1 MIQNTNFSSYAWIIA
16 AAAAVLLLL
25 PAPGPCGQ
33 WQRVARMIGHQ
44 DAVAVAA
51 PGGEALYAKNAEKPL
66 VPASTLKLLTA
77 DTALA
82 HLGADFR
89 FATEFYL
96 TAENDL
102 VIKGYGDP
110 LLVSEQ
116 VAAIA
121 KTLAGRINEIHDIV
135 LDDTYFKTPIGI
147 PGTRADSTQPYDAP
161 IGALCV
167 NFNTVNFKKVN
178 NTYVS
183 AEPQTPLLPTA
194 RRRIRGCGLESGRV
208 LLSSR
213 KNENLIYAGELFAY
227 FLAEQGLK
235 PKGKIR
241 AGRAD
246 PQADRLVYR
255 HSSGFLLTEV
265 IARLMEY
272 SSNFIANQLLVRTGA
287 EIYGPPGTLEK
298 GVRAVNTYA
307 RDVLGISP
315 TVVEGSGVSRRNRM
329 TAQMFMPLLADFAP
343 HFSLLSEK
351 NGIFRK
357 TGTLDGI
364 QTRAGYIEKKGKR
377 YPFAVLI
384 NTPGKSAE
392 PVVAEIA
399 SIVRGLKK

>member
-1 MIQNTNFSSYAWIIA
+1 
-16 AAAAVLLLL
+16 
-25 PAPGPCGQ
+25 
-33 WQRVARMIGHQ
+33 MIGHQ
-44 DAVAVAA
+44 DAVAVAT
-51 PGGEALYAKNAEKPL
+51 PKGEPLYAKNTEKPL
-66 VPASTLKLLTA
+66 VPASALKLLTA
-77 DTALA
+77 GTALS

-96 TAENDL
+96 TAENNL

-121 KTLAGRINEIHDIV
+121 ETLAGRINEIHDIV
-135 LDDTYFKTPIGI
+135 LDDAYFRTPIEI

-178 NTYVS
+178 NAYVS

-194 RRRIRGCGLESGRV
+194 RRRIRGCGVESGRI
-208 LLSSR
+208 LLSFR
-213 KNENLIYAGELFAY
+213 KKENLIYAGELFAY
-227 FLAEQGLK
+227 FLAQQGIK
-235 PKGKIR
+235 PKGQIR
-241 AGRAD
+241 PGRAD

-255 HSSGFLLTEV
+255 HKSEFLLTEV
-265 IARLMEY
+265 ISRLMEH
-272 SSNFIANQLLVRTGA
+272 SSNFIANQVLVRTGA
-287 EIYGPPGTLEK
+287 EVYGPPGTLEK
-298 GVRAVNTYA
+298 GVCAVNTYA
-307 RDVLGISP
+307 RSVLGISP
-315 TVVEGSGVSRRNRM
+315 TVVEGSGISRRNRM
-329 TAQMFMPLLADFAP
+329 TAQMFIPLLAEFAP
-343 HFSLLSEK
+343 HSSLLSEK

-364 QTRAGYIEKKGKR
+364 QNRAGYIEKDGKL

-392 PVVAEIA
+392 PVVEEIA

>member
-1 MIQNTNFSSYAWIIA
+1 MKETNFSSYAWIIA
-16 AAAAVLLLL
+16 AAAAVLFLL

-44 DAVAVAA
+44 DAVAVAT
-51 PGGEALYAKNAEKPL
+51 PKGEPLYAKNTEKPL
-66 VPASTLKLLTA
+66 VPASALKLLTA
-77 DTALA
+77 GTALS

-96 TAENDL
+96 TAENNL

-121 KTLAGRINEIHDIV
+121 ETLAGRINEIHDIV
-135 LDDTYFKTPIGI
+135 LDDAYFRTPIEI

-178 NTYVS
+178 NAYVS

-194 RRRIRGCGLESGRV
+194 RRRIRGCGVESGRI
-208 LLSSR
+208 LLSFR
-213 KNENLIYAGELFAY
+213 KKENLIYAGELFAY
-227 FLAEQGLK
+227 FLAQQGIK
-235 PKGKIR
+235 PKGQIR
-241 AGRAD
+241 PGRAD

-255 HSSGFLLTEV
+255 HKSEFLLTEV
-265 IARLMEY
+265 ISRLMEH
-272 SSNFIANQLLVRTGA
+272 SSNFIANQVLVRTGA
-287 EIYGPPGTLEK
+287 EVYGPPGTLEK
-298 GVRAVNTYA
+298 GVCAVNTYA
-307 RDVLGISP
+307 RSVLGISP
-315 TVVEGSGVSRRNRM
+315 TVVEGSGISRRNRM
-329 TAQMFMPLLADFAP
+329 TAQMFIPLLAEFAP
-343 HFSLLSEK
+343 HSSLLSEK

-364 QTRAGYIEKKGKR
+364 QNRAGYIEKDGKL

-392 PVVAEIA
+392 PVVEEIA

>member
-1 MIQNTNFSSYAWIIA
+1 MATPEGKLI
-16 AAAAVLLLL
+16 
-25 PAPGPCGQ
+25 
-33 WQRVARMIGHQ
+33 
-44 DAVAVAA
+44 
-51 PGGEALYAKNAEKPL
+51 YAKNGEKPL
-66 VPASTLKLLTA
+66 IPASTLKLLTA

-82 HLGADFR
+82 HLGSDFR

-96 TAENDL
+96 TAENNL

-110 LLVSEQ
+110 LMVSEQ

-121 KTLAGRINEIHDIV
+121 ETLAGRINEIHDIV
-135 LDDTYFKTPIGI
+135 LDDTYFKTPIEI
-147 PGTRADSTQPYDAP
+147 PGTRAHSTQPYDAP
-161 IGALCV
+161 VGALCV

-178 NTYVS
+178 DAYVS

-194 RRRIRGCGLESGRV
+194 RRRIRGCGVASGRI

-213 KNENLIYAGELFAY
+213 KNENLISAGELFAY
-227 FLAEQGLK
+227 FLAEQGLQ
-235 PKGKIR
+235 PKGQIR
-241 AGRAD
+241 AGRAN

-255 HSSGFLLTEV
+255 HRSGFLLTEV

-272 SSNFIANQLLVRTGA
+272 SSNFVANQLLVRTGA

-343 HFSLLSEK
+343 HFSLLSKK
-351 NGIFRK
+351 NGIFCK

-364 QTRAGYIEKKGKR
+364 QTRAGYIEKMGKR

-392 PVVAEIA
+392 PVVEEIA
-399 SIVRGLKK
+399 SIIRGLEK

>member
-1 MIQNTNFSSYAWIIA
+1 MIQNKKFPSYVCIA
-16 AAAAVLLLL
+16 VAAAVIFLL
-25 PAPGPCGQ
+25 PAPGLCGQ

-44 DAVAVAA
+44 DAVAVAT
-51 PGGEALYAKNAEKPL
+51 PEGKLLYAKNGGKSL

-77 DTALA
+77 DTALS

-89 FATEFYL
+89 FRTEFYL
-96 TAENDL
+96 TADNDL

-121 KTLAGRINEIHDIV
+121 ETLAGRINEIHDLI

-147 PGTRADSTQPYDAP
+147 PGTRAVSTQPYDAP

-178 NTYVS
+178 NAYVS

-194 RRRIRGCGLESGRV
+194 RERIRESGADSGRI
-208 LLSSR
+208 LLSAR

-227 FLAEQGLK
+227 FLAQQGIK
-235 PKGKIR
+235 PRGQIR
-241 AGRAD
+241 PGRAD

-255 HSSGFLLTEV
+255 HKSEFLLTEV
-265 IARLMEY
+265 IAQLMEY
-272 SSNFIANQLLVRTGA
+272 SSNFIANQVLVRTGA
-287 EIYGPPGTLEK
+287 EVYGPPGTLGK

-315 TVVEGSGVSRRNRM
+315 TVVEGSGISRQNRM
-329 TAQMFMPLLADFAP
+329 TAKMFMPLLVDFAP

-351 NGIFRK
+351 NDIFCK

-364 QTRAGYIEKKGKR
+364 QTRAGYVEKKAKP